1 MKNLKNR
8 SQSKQIQTLSNKIH
22 LFLKQKSPTILG
34 LFLFFNF
41 SVSCTPTQKLTAK
54 PAIKVNDRLLT
65 TKEFA
70 DQLAKK
76 LKNYESVTAKDPNAI
91 FHAKEEIINDF
102 VIRSLSLDWAKEKE
116 IIITEHDLDKEVDRL
131 RANYPDDLS
140 FRRSLAQE
148 NISFSDWREQL
159 RYILIQKAVFKNLTE
174 KIQVPTETEILS
186 YYNSNKEKYK
196 QKETILLRQI
206 VVDDPARLEAI
217 KNELKKTP
225 FSDLAKKYSITPEAK
240 TGGQLNWIEKGSVDY
255 FDSLFSFPVGSVQMI
270 KSPFGSHLIKIE
282 GKKPAGYKDLSS
294 VRKIIISSLLGQK
307 EQALYVGWLDVQLR
321 KSKILKDYDLINS
334 IVVDTRGKN
343 D

>member
-1 MKNLKNR
+1 MY
-8 SQSKQIQTLSNKIH
+8 
-22 LFLKQKSPTILG
+22 
-34 LFLFFNF
+34 
-41 SVSCTPTQKLTAK
+41 PTQKLTAK

-76 LKNYESVTAKDPNAI
+76 LKNYEAATAKDPNVI

-102 VIRSLSLDWAKEKE
+102 VIRSLSLDWAKENE

-148 NISFSDWREQL
+148 NVSFSDWREQL
-159 RYILIQKAVFKNLTE
+159 RYILIQKAVFKILTE
-174 KIQVPTETEILS
+174 KIQPPSEIEIVN
-186 YYNSNKEKYK
+186 YYNSNKEKFK
-196 QKETILLRQI
+196 QKDIILIRQI
-206 VVDDPARLEAI
+206 VVDDQARLEAI
-217 KNELKKTP
+217 KNDLKKNS
-225 FSDLAKKYSITPEAK
+225 FSDLAKKYSITPESK
-240 TGGQLNWIEKGSVDY
+240 NGGLLDWLERGAVDY
-255 FDSLFSFPVGSVQMI
+255 FDPLFNFPVGSVQMI

-282 GKKPAGYKDLSS
+282 GKKDSGYKDLSA
-294 VRKIIISSLLGQK
+294 VRKTILSIVLGKK

-321 KSKILKDYDLINS
+321 KSKIMKDYDLINS

-343 D
+343 E